1 VKIADSPVAME
12 ELEGLT
18 QRQQKRVSEL
28 QGVERR
34 LQQENALL
42 LGAMQQEQEQQN
54 AHREDLRQ
62 QQSKATDVRDKIS
75 EAEEALETIL
85 NLKSR
90 LHNTSLAVDERASKL
105 ASRNEELEVQHRDVT
120 ALLENQINTLQS
132 LAADGTMARVK
143 EFIRNLPQP
152 QPHPEQSSD

>member
-1 VKIADSPVAME
+1 ME

-54 AHREDLRQ
+54 AHREELRI

-105 ASRNEELEVQHRDVT
+105 ASRNEELEAQHEDVT
-120 ALLENQINTLQS
+120 ARLENQISTFQS

-152 QPHPEQSSD
+152 QPRPEQSSD

>member
-1 VKIADSPVAME
+1 ME

-18 QRQQKRVSEL
+18 LRQQKRVSEL

-42 LGAMQQEQEQQN
+42 LGALQQEQEQQK
-54 AHREDLRQ
+54 AHRDELRLQ
-62 QQSKATDVRDKIS
+62 HSKASDVRDKIA

-90 LHNTSLAVDERASKL
+90 LHNTSKAVDERAAKF
-105 ASRNEELEVQHRDVT
+105 ASRNEELEAQHKECT
-120 ALLENQINTLQS
+120 LLLENQINTFQS

-143 EFIRNLPQP
+143 DFIRNLPQP
-152 QPHPEQSSD
+152 QPRPQPSSD

>member
-1 VKIADSPVAME
+1 ME

-28 QGVERR
+28 HGVELR
-34 LQQENALL
+34 LQLYHALL

-54 AHREDLRQ
+54 AHRDELRL

-90 LHNTSLAVDERASKL
+90 LHNTSLAVERASKL
-105 ASRNEELEVQHRDVT
+105 ASRNEELEAQHRDVT

-132 LAADGTMARVK
+132 LAADGTMALVK

-152 QPHPEQSSD
+152 QPQPRPEQSSD